1 VYISRGRNV
10 IPFPKNLSRCL
21 SVHYEYQKH
30 VLNFFFIEGD
40 LSESVSIAKATMSL
54 TWKVSAIQEPP
65 AASKKRNYPLLVFLS
80 CVCSYSPVDKVT
92 CLAALTVR
100 ILS

>member
-1 VYISRGRNV
+1 MKI
-10 IPFPKNLSRCL
+10 CL
-21 SVHYEYQKH
+21 LAVG
-30 VLNFFFIEGD
+30 F
-40 LSESVSIAKATMSL
+40 
-54 TWKVSAIQEPP
+54 SAIQEPP

>member
-1 VYISRGRNV
+1 MTENTVA
-10 IPFPKNLSRCL
+10 KNGEKMKICL
-21 SVHYEYQKH
+21 LAVG
-30 VLNFFFIEGD
+30 F
-40 LSESVSIAKATMSL
+40 
-54 TWKVSAIQEPP
+54 SAIQEPP

-80 CVCSYSPVDKVT
+80 CICSYSPVDKVT

>member
-1 VYISRGRNV
+1 MTENTVA
-10 IPFPKNLSRCL
+10 KNGEKMKICL
-21 SVHYEYQKH
+21 
-30 VLNFFFIEGD
+30 L
-40 LSESVSIAKATMSL
+40 ATMSL